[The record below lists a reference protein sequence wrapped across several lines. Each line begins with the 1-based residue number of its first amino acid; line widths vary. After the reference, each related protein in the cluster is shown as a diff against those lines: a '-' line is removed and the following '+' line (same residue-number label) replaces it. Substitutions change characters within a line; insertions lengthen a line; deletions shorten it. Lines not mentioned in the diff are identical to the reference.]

1 MVCLLIT
8 LINVPILLVYSWF
21 PVAPIHQMHVLMQH
35 VSVAQVNTL
44 RGQQTY
50 SYSSTGFTLLAES
63 HLYHA
68 QYPVLDYNTSQSG
81 TPQM

>member
-1 MVCLLIT
+1 
-8 LINVPILLVYSWF
+8 
-21 PVAPIHQMHVLMQH
+21 MQH
-35 VSVAQVNTL
+35 VFMVQVNTL

-81 TPQM
+81 EPQV

>member
-1 MVCLLIT
+1 M
-8 LINVPILLVYSWF
+8 S
-21 PVAPIHQMHVLMQH
+21 APMQH
-35 VSVAQVNTL
+35 VFMVQVNTL

-81 TPQM
+81 EPQV

>member
-1 MVCLLIT
+1 M
-8 LINVPILLVYSWF
+8 Y
-21 PVAPIHQMHVLMQH
+21 ALMQH
-35 VSVAQVNTL
+35 VSMTQVMTL

-68 QYPVLDYNTSQSG
+68 QYPVLDYNSSQSG
-81 TPQM
+81 EPQA

>member
-1 MVCLLIT
+1 
-8 LINVPILLVYSWF
+8 
-21 PVAPIHQMHVLMQH
+21 MQH

-68 QYPVLDYNTSQSG
+68 QYPVLDYNNSQSG
-81 TPQM
+81 EPQV